1 MVEWERSQKEIEI
14 HAEPDFTPTLYRR
27 SANGLTDVPV
37 DRSNGIDPKEQT
49 EKQIGARKP
58 NSTVRSAQPYYIP
71 SHSMRSVAGDIADCW
86 LFLLMVFYAC

>member
-1 MVEWERSQKEIEI
+1 MVEWEQSQEGIEI

-49 EKQIGARKP
+49 EKQIGARK
-58 NSTVRSAQPYYIP
+58 A
-71 SHSMRSVAGDIADCW
+71 
-86 LFLLMVFYAC
+86 